1 MVFGLDFL
9 PQLWYC
15 WLKEQKTQ
23 KQKGQVNSMKANVKK
38 HVIIGTLS
46 AVCIAMACMIGT
58 QFRTDIPSAEDEQ
71 VKESTSSEV
80 TVEVITNAKEEK
92 EPVVTN
98 NNTSNNK
105 PSAEST
111 GSEEIQYEA
120 FIDNGGVEVNQSFE
134 EATKPAAPPPPEID
148 DKAALENPEQPPQY
162 ESEQVE
168 VKPQITEPPSD
179 TPQHGD
185 KKDGMIYINGF
196 GWVPDEGGGSK
207 SEYAGGM
214 YENGNKVGFFG

>member
-1 MVFGLDFL
+1 
-9 PQLWYC
+9 
-15 WLKEQKTQ
+15 
-23 KQKGQVNSMKANVKK
+23 MKANVKK

-92 EPVVTN
+92 EPIVTN
-98 NNTSNNK
+98 SNTVNK
-105 PSAEST
+105 ETSTESA
-111 GSEEIQYEA
+111 GSGEIRHDD
-120 FIDNGGVEVNQSFE
+120 FIKNGGVDVNQSFE
-134 EATKPAAPPPPEID
+134 AATKPEAPPAPEID
-148 DKAALENPEQPPQY
+148 DKAALGNPEQPPQY

-168 VKPQITEPPSD
+168 IKPQTTEPPSD

-196 GWVPDEGGGSK
+196 GWIPDEGGGSK

-214 YENGNKVGFFG
+214 YENGNKIGFFG